1 VDLRRTPLQRGR
13 RLSPRLQRGRHHP
26 RQLRRLN
33 LPRRKDMVLLIRL
46 LLHQLPNLLSH
57 SQNIV
62 LLIRLPQ
69 HEFPK
74 LNQSQSQSLRQNQSS
89 KSEIG

>member
-1 VDLRRTPLQRGR
+1 
-13 RLSPRLQRGRHHP
+13 
-26 RQLRRLN
+26 
-33 LPRRKDMVLLIRL
+33 MVLLIRL